1 MPGRRDRV
9 FTISNGLSLFRAFLS
24 LPLVMALEQGL
35 MTWALIMVILAVV
48 SDFADGYLARR
59 ADQITHVG
67 MLLDP
72 IADKFIMMAVMI
84 FLIFDPQSRFPILFF
99 LILGLRDVTISI
111 IGTYLMV
118 RCAEIFQTNR
128 AGKWF
133 VGITTLAM
141 ALYIFNLAYW
151 GRWVLLVA
159 TALML
164 VSWILYLRFYIRR
177 LYSLPGL

>member
-24 LPLVMALEQGL
+24 LPLVMALELGL
-35 MTWALIMVILAVV
+35 MSWAMIMVILAVV

-84 FLIFDPQSRFPILFF
+84 YLIFDPQRRFPILFF

-128 AGKWF
+128 TGKWF

-159 TALML
+159 TVLML

>member
-35 MTWALIMVILAVV
+35 MSWAMIMVILAVV

-84 FLIFDPQSRFPILFF
+84 YLIFDPQRRFPILFF

-128 AGKWF
+128 TGKWF

-151 GRWVLLVA
+151 GGWVLLVA
-159 TALML
+159 TVLML